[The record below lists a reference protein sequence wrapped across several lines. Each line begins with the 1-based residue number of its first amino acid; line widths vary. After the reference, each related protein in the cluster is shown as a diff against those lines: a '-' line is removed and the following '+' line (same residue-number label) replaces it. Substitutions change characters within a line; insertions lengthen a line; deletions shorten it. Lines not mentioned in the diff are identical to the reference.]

1 MLESMIAIQKNIS
14 VEDIDI
20 SEQEFE
26 ECGSAESRNTC
37 FGVDNASPINR
48 VINCG
53 GQKLT
58 GVKLFSEKSYP
69 YDVKQNLKHIEDCK
83 YNKKQDKDVIAN
95 VKGVK
100 GKNGRWQVRH
110 LLDKTERGLK
120 SAVQEIGPVSVGM
133 SWPSPIRIKSD
144 GPDVKCNKTI
154 GGHAAVVIGWGSDKE
169 GEYWLVKS
177 SWGEGWPPHPEKGE
191 GKGVGKMSKYLGLAC
206 GIASTGVTADIA

>member
-1 MLESMIAIQKNIS
+1 MGFDWRKMNKVTKAKNQGACLSCSIFASTGMLESMIAIQKNIS

-37 FGVDNASPINR
+37 VGVDNASPINR

-53 GQKLT
+53 GQKPT
-58 GVKLFSEKSYP
+58 GAKLF
-69 YDVKQNLKHIEDCK
+69 
-83 YNKKQDKDVIAN
+83 
-95 VKGVK
+95 
-100 GKNGRWQVRH
+100 
-110 LLDKTERGLK
+110 
-120 SAVQEIGPVSVGM
+120 
-133 SWPSPIRIKSD
+133 KSD

-169 GEYWLVKS
+169 GEYWLVKG